1 MDHSVLAVAVLLA
14 TVLLRVALVLGVI
27 WLLIP
32 RRRRCP
38 RCGEVQLSR
47 VASTAARLL
56 RLEHRWCLDCGW
68 EGVSKPT
75 IPIRSDVQVPTGP
88 LR

>member
-1 MDHSVLAVAVLLA
+1 MDHSVLVVAVLLA

-32 RRRRCP
+32 RRRWCP
-38 RCGEVQLSR
+38 RCGGDELSR
-47 VASTAARLL
+47 VASRPARWL
-56 RLEHRWCLDCGW
+56 RLEHRWCLSCGW

-75 IPIRSDVQVPTGP
+75 VPVPLDVQVPTGR
-88 LR
+88 LH

>member
-1 MDHSVLAVAVLLA
+1 MDHSVLVVAVLMA
-14 TVLLRVALVLGVI
+14 TVLLRLALVLGVI

-38 RCGEVQLSR
+38 RCGDDELSR
-47 VASTAARLL
+47 VSSRLARLL
-56 RLEHRWCLDCGW
+56 HLERRWCLACGW

-75 IPIRSDVQVPTGP
+75 VSAPLHPPVPTGRLP
-88 LR
+88 